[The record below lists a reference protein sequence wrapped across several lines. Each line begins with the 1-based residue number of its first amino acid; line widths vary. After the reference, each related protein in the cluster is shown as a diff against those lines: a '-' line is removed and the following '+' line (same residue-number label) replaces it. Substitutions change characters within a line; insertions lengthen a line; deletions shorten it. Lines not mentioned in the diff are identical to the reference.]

1 MGPAGSGG
9 TVLSADARI
18 SREQAA
24 VRSRRALPE
33 HVVPTLPRDVCA
45 GVAADPCVQADT
57 SVGPYGFV
65 RTQGTK
71 LRHVVHSPTF
81 TTARESGEYCQQTAC
96 VFS

>member
-1 MGPAGSGG
+1 MCPPG
-9 TVLSADARI
+9 
-18 SREQAA
+18 
-24 VRSRRALPE
+24 
-33 HVVPTLPRDVCA
+33 
-45 GVAADPCVQADT
+45 ADT

-96 VFS
+96 VFSTNAHTTVVLHRGATFP